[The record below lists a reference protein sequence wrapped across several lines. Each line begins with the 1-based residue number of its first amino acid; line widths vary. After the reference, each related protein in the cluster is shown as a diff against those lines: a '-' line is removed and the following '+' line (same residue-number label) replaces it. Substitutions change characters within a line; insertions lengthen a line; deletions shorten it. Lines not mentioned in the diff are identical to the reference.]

1 MVFCFY
7 LYIYHSSWFMGFYVD
22 GVFGVLLS
30 CIFGWLICLGAVFG
44 MVCDAF
50 DCGWLRLSLLIDAL
64 RVLVLGD
71 GGVAGVVFG
80 RDLGVCWE

>member
-1 MVFCFY
+1 
-7 LYIYHSSWFMGFYVD
+7 MGFLD
-22 GVFGVLLS
+22 AFS
-30 CIFGWLICLGAVFG
+30 MCISGWLICLGVVFG

-50 DCGWLRLSLLIDAL
+50 DCGWLKLGLLADAL

-71 GGVAGVVFG
+71 GGVARVVFG